1 MKSRSV
7 TRTVAIV
14 ALVFLASLGQV
25 SGQQSGGPRYRLIDL
40 GTLGGPNSTEGTQ
53 APIVTDTGSVIGVA
67 DTSIPDPLCFSDCFI
82 GHAFRWKKGILSDLG
97 TLPGGSRS
105 DAIWANRLGLIVGT
119 SENGLINPLVGGPE
133 NRAVLWQK
141 DGRIIDL
148 GTLGGNDSSA
158 FAINNHGQIV
168 GGALNDIPDP
178 FSFPGLATQARAF
191 LWQNGVMQ
199 DLGTLGGPDAFSTS
213 INDRGQIAGISMTD
227 STPNATTGFPTFH
240 PFLWENGRMLD
251 LGSLGGTQAVP
262 AGGIDDATE
271 GQRALNNRGQ
281 VAGGSTLDGDS
292 TVHPFLWD
300 GATLRDLGTLGGTF
314 GVARAINDAGDVA
327 GAASTANDEAVHAFF
342 WRDGKMIDL
351 GTVSGDSCSLTH
363 FMNASSQIVGSSFDC
378 ADFVELHGFV
388 WQPNGQ
394 MIDLNAFVPPESD
407 LTITDGETIN
417 DSGEIAAS
425 GMLPNGDFHAIVL
438 IPCDDEPDREG
449 CQAAGQNKSRTSL
462 ARTSASQKRLSPTEM
477 RVALTTRFA
486 RRYHVPSLGTPR
498 Q

>member
-1 MKSRSV
+1 MKRI
-7 TRTVAIV
+7 AITFAV
-14 ALVFLASLGQV
+14 LAVL
-25 SGQQSGGPRYRLIDL
+25 SGAEQLTAQTLRYRLIDL
-40 GTLGGPNSTEGTQ
+40 GTLGGPNSTEGPQ
-53 APIVTDTGSVIGVA
+53 APIVTETGSVVGVA

-119 SENGLINPLVGGPE
+119 SENGLINPLVGVPE

-191 LWQNGVMQ
+191 LWQNNVMR
-199 DLGTLGGPDAFSTS
+199 DLGTLGGPDAFATS

-251 LGSLGGTQAVP
+251 LGSLGGTQAAP
-262 AGGIDDATE
+262 AGDGLEA
-271 GQRALNNRGQ
+271 QHALNNRGW
-281 VAGGSTLDGDS
+281 VVGGSTLSGDS
-292 TVHPFLWD
+292 TTHPFLWD
-300 GATLRDLGTLGGTF
+300 GTRLLDLGTFGGTF
-314 GVARAINDAGDVA
+314 GVARAVNDAGDVA
-327 GAASTANDEAVHAFF
+327 GAATTVDEAGHAFL
-342 WRDGKMIDL
+342 WRKGKMIDL
-351 GTVSGDSCSLTH
+351 GTIGNDPCSVAH
-363 FMNASSQIVGSSFDC
+363 DINANGLVVGTSTDC
-378 ADFVELHGFV
+378 FGTELHGFV
-388 WQPNGQ
+388 WQPGGQ

-417 DSGEIAAS
+417 DRGEIAGS
-425 GMLPNGDFHAIVL
+425 GMLPNGDFHAILLV
-438 IPCDDEPDREG
+438 PCSSNPSDSDG
-449 CQAAGQNKSRTSL
+449 CRDATAPVAVHNNNVSRPTQHKST
-462 ARTSASQKRLSPTEM
+462 TNPFM
-477 RVALTTRFA
+477 RRPFGNSMMPRNPLVKTLPGLTR
-486 RRYHVPSLGTPR
+486 
-498 Q
+498 